1 MDRIYGGIEAGGTKF
16 VCVVASGPNQIYAE
30 ERFPTTTPQETI
42 QKAVA
47 FFNAYQKNNNIKL
60 SALGVGSFGP
70 LDPNPTSKTFGFITS
85 TPKPGWKNSD
95 LLGPLKSNLNIPIA
109 FDTDVNAAAI
119 GEGLWGAAKGLDNF
133 MYFTIGTGVGG
144 GAIINGKPLHGLL
157 HPEMGHIRLKH
168 DLNFDPFEG
177 NCPYHGDCFEGLVA
191 GPALQKR
198 FGQPAYTLPV
208 DHPGWDLVAHYIAL
222 AMSDFIC
229 SFSPQRIILGG
240 GVMQQTQL
248 FPLIHEKTIQ
258 YLNGY
263 VQSPVILENIHN
275 YIVPPKLSNQAG
287 MLGSIAMAMQLF

>member
-1 MDRIYGGIEAGGTKF
+1 MDRIFGGIEAGGTKF
-16 VCVVASGPNQIYAE
+16 VCVIASGPNKIYAE

-198 FGQPAYTLPV
+198 FGQPAYNLPI

-263 VQSPVILENIHN
+263 VQSPVILENIHK
-275 YIVPPKLSNQAG
+275 YIVPPKLGNQAG

>member
-1 MDRIYGGIEAGGTKF
+1 MEKIYGGIEAGGTKF
-16 VCVVASGPNQIYAE
+16 VCVVASGPNQIFAE
-30 ERFPTTTPQETI
+30 ERFPTTNPLETI
-42 QKAVA
+42 QKAIE
-47 FFNAYQKNNNIKL
+47 FFSLFQKKNDLKL

-70 LDPNPTSKTFGFITS
+70 LDPNPTSSTFGYITS

-95 LLGPLKSNLNIPIA
+95 LLGPLKSALNIPIA

-119 GEGLWGAAKGLDNF
+119 GEGLWGAAKGLDNYL
-133 MYFTIGTGVGG
+133 YFTIGTGVGG
-144 GAIINGKPLHGLL
+144 GAIINGKPLHGLI

-168 DLNFDPFEG
+168 DLKLDPFEG

-198 FGQPAYTLPV
+198 FGQPAYTLSEDDPA
-208 DHPGWDLVAHYIAL
+208 WDLVSHYIAL

-240 GVMQQTQL
+240 GVMQQTHL
-248 FPLIHEKTIQ
+248 FPLIHKKTIQ

-263 VQSPVILENIHN
+263 VQSKTILENIQN
-275 YIVPPKLSNQAG
+275 YIVPPKLGNQAG
-287 MLGSIAMAMQLF
+287 MLGSIAMAMQLM